1 MIVINV
7 VTFNGQAPVERLFA
21 EFDELGG
28 SIGRGEGNTLVLP
41 DPERRISRTHA
52 SIAFQ
57 GGRYVIQDRGTAMP
71 VSVNGVPIGQGN
83 ESPIVDGDELIIGTY
98 TLRVTVKSS
107 ADSYATQ
114 FGAPSPAAASGPTKD
129 DPLALFGAGAS
140 AVKDPFA
147 DLAPPPSA
155 AKSPN
160 TPSQTLMDDPFA
172 LPPSKGGQ
180 GAGIPADFD
189 PFADLGRAPAASS
202 GAAKLP
208 DDFDLG
214 LGPST
219 TNQSIDELFGLG
231 PATSVDPLGT
241 GGPLGDPLSSSG
253 GAQIVDP
260 LIALSGVSPPI
271 DRIQQTQPQRNDT
284 PELYGHFQAPA
295 AKPDPAMAK
304 PLPIPNPPPPATPE
318 LNSMVLSWDDHHTSS
333 GEIKT
338 MIINPRRREQLEE
351 VAPLPTP
358 AKQSDAAPKT
368 PAAPQSASAD
378 PLALFGAASPAAD
391 PLGLKQAT
399 TPAVTPP
406 NSALETAAKAPK
418 PPQPVSPA
426 VAPAARSN
434 ATSAIQDELLRA
446 FLMGAGV
453 PNLQIPGG
461 LTTETMHM
469 LGTVLRESMQ
479 GTLDLL
485 LARAMIKREVR
496 AEVTMIVARENNPL
510 KFSPNVDAAL
520 THLLAPQTR
529 GFMPPIK
536 AMKDAYNDLRS
547 HQFGFMAGMRAAL
560 AGVLQRFNPE
570 QLEQR
575 ISQKRVIDTL
585 LPMNR
590 KAKLW
595 DMFEDLYGDISKEA
609 EDDFHALF
617 GKEFVRAYEAQ
628 IEKLERED
636 NRQE

>member
-7 VTFNGQAPVERLFA
+7 VTFNGQAPVERLSA

-28 SIGRGEGNTLVLP
+28 SIGRGEGNTLVLQ

-57 GGRYVIQDRGTAMP
+57 GGRYVIQDRGTATP
-71 VSVNGVPIGQGN
+71 VSVNGVPLGQGN

-114 FGAPSPAAASGPTKD
+114 FGASSPAATGGPTKD

-147 DLAPPPSA
+147 DLAPTP
-155 AKSPN
+155 KSPS
-160 TPSQTLMDDPFA
+160 TPSQRLMDDPFA
-172 LPPSKGGQ
+172 LPQPKGGQ
-180 GAGIPADFD
+180 GAAIPADFD
-189 PFADLGRAPAASS
+189 PFADLGRAPVASS
-202 GAAKLP
+202 GVAKLP

-219 TNQSIDELFGLG
+219 TNQNIDELFGLG
-231 PATSVDPLGT
+231 SSTSSDPLGS
-241 GGPLGDPLSSSG
+241 GSPFGDPLSASARG
-253 GAQIVDP
+253 QIVDP

-284 PELYGHFQAPA
+284 PELYGHFQPPA
-295 AKPDPAMAK
+295 AKPDPAMTK
-304 PLPIPNPPPPATPE
+304 PSPPPNPPPLAAPE
-318 LNSMVLSWDDHHTSS
+318 LNSMVLSWDDHNTSS

-338 MIINPRRREQLEE
+338 MIINPRRREQPEE

-358 AKQSDAAPKT
+358 AQQSDAAPKT
-368 PAAPQSASAD
+368 SAAPQSASAD

-406 NSALETAAKAPK
+406 NSALETAAKAPT
-418 PPQPVSPA
+418 PSPMA
-426 VAPAARSN
+426 TPAARSN
-434 ATSAIQDELLRA
+434 AVSASQDELLRA

-520 THLLAPQTR
+520 AHVLAPQTR

-575 ISQKRVIDTL
+575 ISQKRVIDSL